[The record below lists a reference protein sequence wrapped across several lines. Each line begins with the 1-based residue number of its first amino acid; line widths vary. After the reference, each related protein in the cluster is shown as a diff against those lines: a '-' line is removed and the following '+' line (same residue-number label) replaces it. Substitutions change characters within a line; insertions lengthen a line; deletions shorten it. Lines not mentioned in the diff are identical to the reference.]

1 MDSMSKA
8 FCRTTKQPEVEDDD
22 NNVDDLVERK
32 GLIVKRKYTPQ
43 PKYLKPAEQPI
54 KLLVDEI
61 NFRRSRFHNNNHGE
75 LVMNLEFM
83 ESLLERVEN
92 LENAI
97 KYLPGSPLVEEAK
110 ANFDK
115 NKNLL

>member
-1 MDSMSKA
+1 MY
-8 FCRTTKQPEVEDDD
+8 EDDEYD
-22 NNVDDLVERK
+22 LHFDDLVKRK
-32 GLIVKRKYTPQ
+32 GSIRKYTPQ